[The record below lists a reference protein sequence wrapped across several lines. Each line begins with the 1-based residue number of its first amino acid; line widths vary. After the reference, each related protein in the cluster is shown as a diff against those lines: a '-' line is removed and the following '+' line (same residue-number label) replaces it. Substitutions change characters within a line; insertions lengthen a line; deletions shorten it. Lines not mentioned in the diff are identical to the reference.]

1 MAGLCEGGNEP
12 PGSLKASKCPKM
24 GLFVELLRAAAILL
38 ILWHVRGSD
47 FGPQLEGPEFECSGP
62 QLEGPEFEYSELSLK
77 VCGSRYCELEIGTLS
92 TMENLQQILQA
103 IAEMKAEMNMHISEV
118 KNDIIDVK
126 TEMKSDIM
134 GVKDDVTTQIESVSA
149 HVDGIVA
156 IVKDELKADL
166 DKLNQNFT
174 TINETVAELRQDV
187 DHFDGK
193 IRALER
199 QEETSVLMD
208 QHAVE
213 NKHILALVDRQAREK
228 TDNRRGT
235 RYYNVKTP
243 KFDGTTSWTIFR
255 RQFETIAEHNGWTP
269 AEKTNQ
275 LLAGLQGQASE
286 ILHSVPE
293 DGTSAE
299 IMTALEGRY
308 GDHQLAAAFRTQLK
322 TRVQQSGESLQ
333 EFAMAVEQL
342 AHKALRGLPNDFIAG
357 EAAYTFGSGVR
368 DPEIRQQLLLA
379 EHRTIN
385 AALAAALRMEAA
397 KLTANVSASHRIR
410 SVAAADVEERQPK
423 SPERRRRGL
432 PTCWSCGEP
441 GHLRRDCDR
450 SGHKQEN

>member
-1 MAGLCEGGNEP
+1 MSPGPAPKKLPAFARIGLSENPEKNQPGVDRNRTLTGSAGEVASRMQGHEELCWYHAVYNNIRTYFLLLPLNFRKIWELLSTLQLYRP
-12 PGSLKASKCPKM
+12 PSRLTASVKASDKM
-24 GLFVELLRAAAILL
+24 RHLNEFEMYHALLLLRKT
-38 ILWHVRGSD
+38 SD
-47 FGPQLEGPEFECSGP
+47 YIRRPEFECSGPQLEGPEFECSGP

-77 VCGSRYCELEIGTLS
+77 CP
-92 TMENLQQILQA
+92 
-103 IAEMKAEMNMHISEV
+103 AEP
-118 KNDIIDVK
+118 
-126 TEMKSDIM
+126 
-134 GVKDDVTTQIESVSA
+134 SA
-149 HVDGIVA
+149 
-156 IVKDELKADL
+156 
-166 DKLNQNFT
+166 
-174 TINETVAELRQDV
+174 
-187 DHFDGK
+187 
-193 IRALER
+193 
-199 QEETSVLMD
+199 S
-208 QHAVE
+208 
-213 NKHILALVDRQAREK
+213 ARHH
-228 TDNRRGT
+228 
-235 RYYNVKTP
+235 NVKTP
-243 KFDGTTSWTIFR
+243 KFDGTTSWAIFR
-255 RQFETIAEHNGWTP
+255 RQFEAIAEHNGWTP
-269 AEKTNQ
+269 AEKTTQ
-275 LLAGLQGQASE
+275 LLAALQGQASE

-293 DGTSAE
+293 DGTAAE
-299 IMTALEGRY
+299 IMAALEGRY

-368 DPEIRQQLLLA
+368 DPEIKQQLLLA

-423 SPERRRRGL
+423 SPERRRRGV

>member
-1 MAGLCEGGNEP
+1 
-12 PGSLKASKCPKM
+12 
-24 GLFVELLRAAAILL
+24 
-38 ILWHVRGSD
+38 
-47 FGPQLEGPEFECSGP
+47 
-62 QLEGPEFEYSELSLK
+62 
-77 VCGSRYCELEIGTLS
+77 
-92 TMENLQQILQA
+92 MENLQQILQA
-103 IAEMKAEMNMHISEV
+103 IAEMKAEMKDEMNKHISEL
-118 KNDIIDVK
+118 KNDISEVK
-126 TEMKSDIM
+126 TEMKSDISEVKGDTSEVKGDISEVKTEM
-134 GVKDDVTTQIESVSA
+134 KSDISEVKTEMKSDISGVKGDISGVKDDVTTQIESVSA

-166 DKLNQNFT
+166 DNLNKNFT
-174 TINETVAELRQDV
+174 TINETVTELRQEV

-193 IRALER
+193 IRDLER
-199 QEETSVLMD
+199 RQEQTSELLDKTSEVMEKHAEENKHILTLMD
-208 QHAVE
+208 RHAEE
-213 NKHILALVDRQAREK
+213 NKHILALVDRQAREQK
-228 TDNRRGT
+228 QIVAEEVRRAMQETATELRTPYSGPAESSPSA
-235 RYYNVKTP
+235 RHHNVKTP
-243 KFDGTTSWTIFR
+243 KFDGTTSWAIFR
-255 RQFETIAEHNGWTP
+255 RQFEATAAHNGWTP
-269 AEKTNQ
+269 AEKTTQ
-275 LLAGLQGQASE
+275 LLTALQGQASE

-293 DGTSAE
+293 DGTAAE
-299 IMTALEGRY
+299 IMAALEGRY

-423 SPERRRRGL
+423 SPERRRRGKM
-432 PTCWSCGEP
+432 
-441 GHLRRDCDR
+441 RRWADC
-450 SGHKQEN
+450 